1 MKILS
6 SVFVVVFAL
15 LCGCTRAV
23 MNELDD
29 VASYIQA
36 RPDSALNV
44 LKGIDTLSLRGSA
57 EKAKYSLLYAMA
69 IDKNYIDTTD
79 AGVIMPAVDYY
90 EKRGTD
96 MEKAQSLYYLYWPPK
111 PVCALERE
119 R

>member
-1 MKILS
+1 MKKLS

-29 VASYIQA
+29 VASYIQT

-90 EKRGTD
+90 EKPTEIIRKND
-96 MEKAQSLYYLYWPPK
+96 IKSVAISLYGRIID
-111 PVCALERE
+111 V
-119 R
+119 